1 LRCHERLSKKAVIV
15 EANVGNTDDEGVLRY
30 KRNPIRNLLL
40 GGRDRPDI
48 WTTVIAD
55 TFDTFFNN
63 DNSDDKCGVE
73 SCKLMAPGCG
83 MEAVSDTTQ
92 LVKKS
97 GKWALQAHL
106 DRPYGY
112 IEHFCIKCTNSDSMY
127 DRQSITYDNYRIQ
140 LPSKCTYAM
149 EQKSDANLDPIIYVH
164 DDAEVGDKVFANG
177 FDQFFVNVGGRHGID
192 NNI

>member
-1 LRCHERLSKKAVIV
+1 
-15 EANVGNTDDEGVLRY
+15 
-30 KRNPIRNLLL
+30 
-40 GGRDRPDI
+40 
-48 WTTVIAD
+48 
-55 TFDTFFNN
+55 
-63 DNSDDKCGVE
+63 
-73 SCKLMAPGCG
+73 
-83 MEAVSDTTQ
+83 
-92 LVKKS
+92 
-97 GKWALQAHL
+97 
-106 DRPYGY
+106 
-112 IEHFCIKCTNSDSMY
+112 MY